1 VFLGK
6 GLIVKIFAT
15 KVGTTHHYLEN
26 GKHQVVTVLKLKK
39 TVVAKFKN
47 KKKDGYDAIVLVQ
60 DNEKAKIKKSVQGAF
75 KNLSPSKIIEE
86 KTEIEGKKVGEE
98 YTIDSLNETDK
109 INILSKSKGKGFQG
123 TIKRHN
129 FNTGPKTHGS
139 RNYRRPGSIGMTT
152 PSRVP
157 LGKKMAGHMGDD
169 RITLRNVKIE
179 KIDKKLNTIWV
190 AGHVPGANK
199 SSIVV
204 IK

>member
-1 VFLGK
+1 M
-6 GLIVKIFAT
+6 VKIFAT

-39 TVVAKFKN
+39 TVIGGIKN
-47 KKKDGYDAIVLVQ
+47 KGKDGYEAVVLVQ
-60 DNEKAKIKKSVQGAF
+60 DNENAKIKKSVQGAF

-86 KTEIEGKKVGEE
+86 ITDIKNKKIGEE
-98 YTIDSLNETDK
+98 YTIENLSENDMLK
-109 INILSKSKGKGFQG
+109 IVSRSKGKGFQG

-129 FNTGPKTHGS
+129 FSTGPKTHGS

-157 LGKKMAGHMGDD
+157 KGKEMAGHLGHD
-169 RITLRNVKIE
+169 RVTLQNVRIE